1 MTSRSSVVAHD
12 PQQLCRNREDRLK
25 HVEAA
30 DALIENGEGGRPE
43 LDNRLEGFSREG
55 DHSLAFIFG
64 TYGPLPSKV

>member
-1 MTSRSSVVAHD
+1 MTSTSSVVAHD
-12 PQQLCRNREDRLK
+12 PQHLCRNREDRLK

-43 LDNRLEGFSREG
+43 LDNRLEGFSRED
-55 DHSLAFIFG
+55 DHSLAFVFG